1 MYALPARFRH
11 ILIDFLL
18 ILLFVRSSIPKGL
31 NSHQWSRV
39 SELEFY
45 TAFPDRWYNT
55 LLYYSYAFSHE
66 QHYVFYTI
74 TSLTLGLS
82 DLLAKLNL
90 SWTPIASLPAIVS
103 LLGGWALGL
112 AVIVLVISISS
123 KLHSRFF
130 IEPHIASLRNHHVH
144 QSGLPDPSVGRYW
157 GVTSD
162 SRRYFFARTR
172 LIQMTRQVKD
182 YLADNQSEDELSR
195 GLNTQLQ
202 ELNVSNTRTDN
213 RLVHALSR
221 SVDVIAEYLQALSV
235 PSSQRYLAIHLQL
248 TDAIDQFRGY
258 TSPNLDTTGF
268 DSTPVIEAGYGV
280 LNAFNRYI
288 VMRNTTETP
297 NDEPL
302 GAPNNLFD
310 RVRLKL
316 QAVNERVNDRS
327 FEILNTE
334 NPAYPAIGYLR
345 KVVSVLNEYY
355 HSELPANSMNHGVS
369 LRLQSLP
376 TYSQEILD
384 YVVHIL
390 DADRNNQQ
398 ILCDLSAR
406 LRDQPQPSVDALE
419 NSIVSCW
426 RVMRDVVIP
435 PVGLQSQP

>member
-18 ILLFVRSSIPKGL
+18 ILLFIRSSISKGL

-39 SELEFY
+39 SEPEFY

-90 SWTPIASLPAIVS
+90 SWTPIASLPAMVS
-103 LLGGWALGL
+103 LVGGWALGL

-130 IEPHIASLRNHHVH
+130 IEPHIASLRDHHVH

-157 GVTSD
+157 GATSD

-172 LIQMTRQVKD
+172 LIQMARQVND

-202 ELNVSNTRTDN
+202 ELSASNTRTDN

-221 SVDVIAEYLQALSV
+221 SVDIIAEYLQALSV
-235 PSSQRYLAIHLQL
+235 PSSQRYLAIHQQL

-258 TSPNLDTTGF
+258 TTPNLDTTGA

-280 LNAFNRYI
+280 LNALNRYM
-288 VMRNTTETP
+288 VMRNTTEIAA
-297 NDEPL
+297 DEPL
-302 GAPNNLFD
+302 GAPDNLFD
-310 RVRLKL
+310 RVRQKL
-316 QAVNERVNDRS
+316 QAVTARVNDSS
-327 FEILNTE
+327 FEILNTD

-345 KVVSVLNEYY
+345 QVVCVLNQYY
-355 HSELPANSMNHGVS
+355 HSALPANTTNRDAS
-369 LRLQSLP
+369 LRLRSLP
-376 TYSQEILD
+376 SYSQEILD

-390 DADRNNQQ
+390 DADRNNQP
-398 ILCDLSAR
+398 ILCDLGAR
-406 LRDQPQPSVDALE
+406 LCDQPQPSVDTLE

-426 RVMRDVVIP
+426 RVLRDVVKP
-435 PVGLQSQP
+435 PVGLQP

>member
-18 ILLFVRSSIPKGL
+18 ILLFVRSSISKGL

-39 SELEFY
+39 SEPEFY

-90 SWTPIASLPAIVS
+90 SWTPIASLPAMVS
-103 LLGGWALGL
+103 LVGGWALGL

-130 IEPHIASLRNHHVH
+130 IEPHIASLRDHHVH

-157 GVTSD
+157 GATSD

-172 LIQMTRQVKD
+172 LIQMARQVND

-202 ELNVSNTRTDN
+202 ELSASNTRTDN

-221 SVDVIAEYLQALSV
+221 SVDIIAEYLQALSV
-235 PSSQRYLAIHLQL
+235 PSSQRYLAIHQQL

-258 TSPNLDTTGF
+258 TTPNLDTTGA

-280 LNAFNRYI
+280 LNALNRYM
-288 VMRNTTETP
+288 VMRNTTEIAA
-297 NDEPL
+297 DEPL

-310 RVRLKL
+310 RVRQKL
-316 QAVNERVNDRS
+316 QAVTARVNDSS
-327 FEILNTE
+327 FEILNTD
-334 NPAYPAIGYLR
+334 NTAYPAIGYLR
-345 KVVSVLNEYY
+345 QVVSVLNHYY
-355 HSELPANSMNHGVS
+355 HSALPANSTNCDAS

-376 TYSQEILD
+376 SYSQEILD
-384 YVVHIL
+384 HVVHIL
-390 DADRNNQQ
+390 DADRNNQP
-398 ILCDLSAR
+398 ILCDLGAR
-406 LRDQPQPSVDALE
+406 LCDQPQPSVDTLE

-426 RVMRDVVIP
+426 RVLRDVVKP
-435 PVGLQSQP
+435 PVGLQP